1 MELLYMKIKIKYSNI
16 ICLTYLIFNY
26 NLHDLILTLLSFF
39 GVDYIDFLQSVD
51 HQLMSILLPFEHSLD
66 K

>member
-1 MELLYMKIKIKYSNI
+1 MKNKIKYSNI

-26 NLHDLILTLLSFF
+26 NLHDSFLTMLSFF
-39 GVDYIDFLQSVD
+39 GVDYTDFLQSVD
-51 HQLMSILLPFEHSLD
+51 HQLMSKLLPFEHSLD

>member
-1 MELLYMKIKIKYSNI
+1 MELLYMKNKIKYSNI

-26 NLHDLILTLLSFF
+26 NLHDSFLTLLSFF
-39 GVDYIDFLQSVD
+39 GVDYTDFLQSAD